1 MRGGF
6 DRLTKEIDTL
16 TYNSRSVLNALIRS
30 TVASGST
37 NGYTSTR
44 AGIDIT
50 LTRVDI
56 YRLYKFFQDWENSN
70 FDPNVFTALLAEH
83 DAVPV
88 VDDTG
93 TSIDNPTTP
102 AVIKH
107 SKVLFLN
114 NDTLSQL
121 AVDSYW
127 LGLVQN
133 ANNAKLISNAAP
145 IPLNLRTPIFD
156 ENLSTTK
163 YNQHDTYLFPFS
175 YYSVELLGY
184 SGDNADHHMDG
195 SSWTIG
201 ADHYISLESDAISFG
216 GVNDSDVRKT
226 KARRNHDVDAS
237 GNAFEVTYSTAFGYG
252 TQARAK
258 YSTAGGLNTIIPRGA
273 VSAVAIGDGLLATDS
288 YAVAIGG
295 LHNKS
300 VGIGS
305 GILGGTGNTAAGQ
318 YSGILGGINN
328 SVGGYPDSFK
338 FPASDSSLNS
348 CIILNETECA
358 LSNSGSS
365 IGRSLISV
373 TGNVAYR
380 YYIGDTVAV
389 HSLTSYYSTGSNI
402 QSWGTNGDAYQ
413 TQQLMITSIQYI
425 DPTVYPTNIN
435 KGNTLITLSGDVVG
449 NGVVD
454 GGVISRVKDRSGN
467 LLGYTS
473 VALNN
478 SNIAIGASQT
488 VVGKYNYLVENARF
502 VVGNGTGD
510 GIYTR
515 SNSFEV
521 RDDGASIYGSTH
533 NQYYTPSNYVSID
546 FTVNYIGIRGNAKG
560 SVINLYEDN
569 AQLYLNSY
577 IGLFESTTAETY
589 NTILSSYDKPMILR
603 SGETRTYSLNT
614 SGSDIAIFAGD
625 RFLTAS
631 EDITIISAKNYIIVD
646 TSNDLILNWDGSLE
660 LMGDTFGAL
669 PTTDQQFAHYI
680 KNGYISAY
688 TIKSK
693 EETISG
699 ICNSGFYDVYRW
711 TGDNTFTGAYESY
724 TTSNILLDSCE
735 VLTVGGSDSEG
746 YHSWKLMFPNIRN
759 YTGKI
764 PQIAVS
770 FDELSTTGEETTI
783 SKGRATR
790 YLAYADDVG
799 AMGVWSTLYNDG
811 SKLFSA
817 IQLIDA
823 NGAYH
828 NITNQDHINNLI
840 RTIRITSIGKTSI
853 IQLKLYITDF
863 ISKNFYSTTGQVNPI
878 GARWIDL
885 IIDQSTQY
893 FTDNNMGNIS
903 PDGLCSGACTSPIYM
918 NGSTST
924 PALIATY
931 GIFNNQQ
938 SYTVYNKGIRI
949 DASPYG
955 FYGGYNAS
963 PSKTNAST
971 LEYTFTLIGEI
982 LG

>member
-37 NGYTSTR
+37 NGYTSIR
-44 AGIDIT
+44 AGIEIT

-70 FDPNVFTALLAEH
+70 FDPNVFTALLKEH
-83 DAVPV
+83 DEVPT

-93 TSIDNPTTP
+93 HPIPNPTTP

-184 SGDNADHHMDG
+184 SGDNVDHHMDG

-201 ADHYISLESDAISFG
+201 ADHYISLESDAVSFG

-237 GNAFEVTYSTAFGYG
+237 GNAFEITYSTAFGYG

-295 LHNKS
+295 SHNKS

-305 GILGGTGNTAAGQ
+305 GIVGGIGNVAAGL

-328 SVGGYPDSFK
+328 GVGGTPDSFK

-348 CIILNETECA
+348 CVILNETECN
-358 LSNSGSS
+358 LSNSGST

-389 HSLTSYYSTGSNI
+389 HSLTAYYSNGSNI

-425 DPTVYPTNIN
+425 DPAIYPTNIN

-449 NGVVD
+449 NGVID
-454 GGVISRVKDRSGN
+454 GGIISRVKDRSGN

-478 SNIAIGASQT
+478 SNIAIGSSQT

-502 VVGNGTGD
+502 VVGNGSGD

-521 RDDGASIYGSTH
+521 RDDGASIYGSQH

-577 IGLFESTTAETY
+577 IGLFESTTADTY
-589 NTILSSYDKPMILR
+589 NTILSSYDKPMILC
-603 SGETRTYSLNT
+603 SGEARTYSINT
-614 SGSDIAIFAGD
+614 SGSDIAIFSGE

-631 EDITIISAKNYIIVD
+631 EDITRISSKNYIILD
-646 TSNDLILNWDGSLE
+646 TSSDLIFNWDGSLE

-693 EETISG
+693 EETIAG
-699 ICNSGFYDVYRW
+699 ICNSGFYDVYNF
-711 TGDNTFTGAYESY
+711 TGTNGFTGAYTGDNYISV
-724 TTSNILLDSCE
+724 TMDSCQ
-735 VLTVGGSDSEG
+735 VLTMGSSDSNG
-746 YHSWKLMFPNIRN
+746 YHSWKMMFPNIRN
-759 YTGKI
+759 YTDKI
-764 PQIAVS
+764 PHISVT

-783 SKGRATR
+783 SKARYPR
-790 YLAYADDVG
+790 YLAYTDEVNKL
-799 AMGVWSTLYNDG
+799 GVWNSLYSDDKNFLP
-811 SKLFSA
+811 SSLFKS
-817 IQLIDA
+817 LIFLKIV
-823 NGAYH
+823 NGFPHIY
-828 NITNQDHINNLI
+828 NITDTTHLNDFVKSFKTTRIGNTILMQLHINIYGLI
-840 RTIRITSIGKTSI
+840 NSKYYTSFGDNADPSGVYQFFLVMNDTSS
-853 IQLKLYITDF
+853 YF
-863 ISKNFYSTTGQVNPI
+863 INNIKGS
-878 GARWIDL
+878 D
-885 IIDQSTQY
+885 
-893 FTDNNMGNIS
+893 TDNTLASVCGNQNS
-903 PDGLCSGACTSPIYM
+903 SVDEP
-918 NGSTST
+918 T
-924 PALIATY
+924 PAIVATY
-931 GIFNNQQ
+931 AMFNTTETGV
-938 SYTVYNKGIRI
+938 SSHCIKLSAT
-949 DASPYG
+949 PYG
-955 FYGGYNAS
+955 LGGN
-963 PSKTNAST
+963 TT
-971 LEYTFTLIGEI
+971 LTEYTFTLIGQI
-982 LG
+982 RD